1 MATSPTTLLDRARG
15 RSTTSILRQG
25 VGAWLLTVSTSAIL
39 GIQAI
44 VELFLLT
51 PVDILTDIMRGV
63 VEGLI
68 LEPLGLVE
76 VGAET
81 SAQSLGQFEIL
92 GFPLSVAIFLSGLFL
107 VGLYLRERE
116 TADTFVGTFTDTLGG
131 AEEEAN
137 AED

>member
-1 MATSPTTLLDRARG
+1 
-15 RSTTSILRQG
+15 